1 MARRCCLIGR
11 ARENHH
17 GAPPFL
23 SWLTPTSMPMTNAN
37 PSQPSPPTGTDTA
50 AQDDDLLRQ
59 ARDHIAEEFGGAM
72 PQGIEV
78 GIEDKRIRL
87 RGRVAD
93 RPTAERI
100 AKAAA
105 IGPGIL
111 GVYNELQAADD
122 SEPASPIVGAEAA
135 DAIDTP
141 EPGERGER
149 GAPLPPVPGPIH
161 HKV

>member
-1 MARRCCLIGR
+1 
-11 ARENHH
+11 
-17 GAPPFL
+17 
-23 SWLTPTSMPMTNAN
+23 MPDSN
-37 PSQPSPPTGTDTA
+37 PSQPSPPTGADTA

-59 ARDHIAEEFGGAM
+59 ARDHIAAEFGGTM
-72 PQGIEV
+72 PSGIEV

-93 RPTAERI
+93 LPTAERI

-122 SEPASPIVGAEAA
+122 SEPASPIAGAEAA
-135 DAIDTP
+135 DALDAP

>member
-1 MARRCCLIGR
+1 MA
-11 ARENHH
+11 N
-17 GAPPFL
+17 
-23 SWLTPTSMPMTNAN
+23 SN
-37 PSQPSPPTGTDTA
+37 PSPPATPTGADTA

-59 ARDHIAEEFGGAM
+59 ARDHIAEEFGGTL

-78 GIEDKRIRL
+78 GIEDKRIQL

-93 RPTAERI
+93 LATAERI

-111 GVYNELQAADD
+111 GVYNDLQAADD
-122 SEPASPIVGAEAA
+122 SEPAAPIAGTEAA
-135 DAIDTP
+135 DAITAP

-149 GAPLPPVPGPIH
+149 GAPLPPAPGPIH

>member
-1 MARRCCLIGR
+1 MA
-11 ARENHH
+11 N
-17 GAPPFL
+17 
-23 SWLTPTSMPMTNAN
+23 SN
-37 PSQPSPPTGTDTA
+37 PSQPATPTGADTA
-50 AQDDDLLRQ
+50 AQDDDLLQQ
-59 ARDHIAEEFGGAM
+59 AREHIAEEFGGAL

-93 RPTAERI
+93 LATAERI

-122 SEPASPIVGAEAA
+122 SEPASPIAGAEAA
-135 DAIDTP
+135 DAINAP

-149 GAPLPPVPGPIH
+149 GAPLPPAPGPIH

>member
-1 MARRCCLIGR
+1 M
-11 ARENHH
+11 
-17 GAPPFL
+17 
-23 SWLTPTSMPMTNAN
+23 SNAN
-37 PSQPSPPTGTDTA
+37 PSQPSPPAGTDTA

-59 ARDHIAEEFGGAM
+59 AREHIAEEFGGTM

-93 RPTAERI
+93 LPTAERI

-111 GVYNELQAADD
+111 GVYNELEAADQ
-122 SEPASPIVGAEAA
+122 SEPASPIAGAEAA
-135 DAIDTP
+135 DAIDAP

>member
-1 MARRCCLIGR
+1 
-11 ARENHH
+11 
-17 GAPPFL
+17 
-23 SWLTPTSMPMTNAN
+23 MPDSI
-37 PSQPSPPTGTDTA
+37 PSQPTPPTAAATS

-59 ARDHIAEEFGGAM
+59 ARDHIAEEFGGSL
-72 PQGIEV
+72 PEGIEV

-93 RPTAERI
+93 LPTAERI

-111 GVYNELQAADD
+111 GVYNELQAADN
-122 SEPASPIVGAEAA
+122 SEPASPIAGAEAA
-135 DAIDTP
+135 DAIDAP

-149 GAPLPPVPGPIH
+149 GAPLPPPPGPIH

>member
-1 MARRCCLIGR
+1 MA
-11 ARENHH
+11 N
-17 GAPPFL
+17 
-23 SWLTPTSMPMTNAN
+23 SN
-37 PSQPSPPTGTDTA
+37 PSQPAPPTGTDTA

-59 ARDHIAEEFGGAM
+59 ARDHIADEFGGAV
-72 PQGIEV
+72 PDGIEV

-93 RPTAERI
+93 LATAERI

-111 GVYNELQAADD
+111 GVYNDLQAADA
-122 SEPASPIVGAEAA
+122 SEPGSPIAGTEAA
-135 DAIDTP
+135 DAINTP
-141 EPGERGER
+141 DPGERGER
-149 GAPLPPVPGPIH
+149 GAPLPPAPGPIH